1 MTRSLRIAKG
11 LSLPFAAVTE
21 TFAILAKRGAGKS
34 YTAGVL
40 AEEML
45 KAGQPIVVVDP
56 TGAWWGLR
64 SSADGKHEG
73 LPITVLGGDHGD
85 APLEDGAGALVAD
98 LVAEEHVS
106 LVLDLSNM
114 SKGAMKRF
122 MTDFAER
129 LYEKNRDPL
138 HVFLD
143 EADLFVPQ
151 RIMKGAERMFGAVDE
166 IVRRGRIRGIG
177 VTLISQRSAV
187 VNKDV
192 LTQAEVLIALRTTH
206 ANDLA
211 PIRAWME
218 AHELAFAEKGGP
230 QDPDEIMSTLPGLP
244 VGEAWILSSGFLDRL
259 GRFKIREKETFDSS
273 KTPKPGEKR
282 VVPKVL
288 ARVDL
293 ERLRVRMKASIERA
307 AANDPAALKKK
318 IAALEADLRKA
329 QAVKPAPA
337 QKAVEVE
344 IEVVKEAQVKRLEAL
359 IARAEKVGVALGRH
373 AGDLRDQLARVQ
385 GKTVPPSKPAPAPV
399 APREQRARTEKP
411 VAKSSG
417 DGDASLRSGER
428 RMLEVLA
435 RNHLMKMTRAQLGTL
450 SGFTPSGG
458 TYTTYFGNLRRL
470 GLVVERDKNVT
481 ITEAGME
488 AVGVDVPPTPQT
500 TDEIVAMWKKALRAG
515 EVRML
520 DEVLRNEDGITR
532 DALGEATGFTASGGT
547 FTTYLGMLRRNGLVA
562 VDGNMVRPGEA
573 LLLSGALA

>member
-1 MTRSLRIAKG
+1 MARALRVAAG
-11 LSLPFAAVTE
+11 LALPIAAVTE
-21 TFAILAKRGAGKS
+21 TFAILAKRGGGKT

-45 KAGQPIVVVDP
+45 RAGQPIVVVDP

-85 APLEDGAGALVAD
+85 APLEETSGILVAD

-114 SKGAMKRF
+114 SKGAMRRF

-151 RIMKGAERMFGAVDE
+151 RIMKGSERLFGAVDE

-218 AHELAFAEKGGP
+218 AHELTFAH
-230 QDPDEIMSTLPGLP
+230 QASAPDDVMASLPGLS
-244 VGEAWILSSGFLDRL
+244 VGEAWILSSGFLDRI
-259 GRFKIREKETFDSS
+259 GRFKIRQKETFDSS

-293 ERLRVRMKASIERA
+293 ERLKERMKASIERA
-307 AANDPAALKKK
+307 AANDPTALKKK
-318 IAALEADLRKA
+318 VAALEAELRSLVIA
-329 QAVKPAPA
+329 KPASL
-337 QKAVEVE
+337 QVKMVEVL
-344 IEVVKEAQVKRLEAL
+344 KDSQVKRLETL
-359 IARAEKVGVALGRH
+359 IGRAEKVGEAVGRA
-373 AGDLRDQLARVQ
+373 AGDLRSQLALALGRTPAPQ
-385 GKTVPPSKPAPAPV
+385 RTPPSPV
-399 APREQRARTEKP
+399 APRAQRPRTEKQP
-411 VAKSSG
+411 AG
-417 DGDASLRSGER
+417 DGEATLRSGER

-435 RNHLMKMTRAQLGTL
+435 RNPAMKTTRAQLGTL

-458 TYTTYFGNLRRL
+458 TYTTYFGNLRRN
-470 GLVVERDKNVT
+470 GLIEERDHVVL
-481 ITEAGME
+481 ITEAGMQ
-488 AVGVDVPPTPQT
+488 AVGAETPDPQT
-500 TDEIVAMWKKALRAG
+500 AEEVVAMWKKALRTG
-515 EVRML
+515 ESRML
-520 DEVLRNEDGITR
+520 DEVLNNADGITR
-532 DALGEATGFTASGGT
+532 EALGERTGFTVSGGT
-547 FTTYLGMLRRNGLVA
+547 FTTYLGNLRRNGLVSLH
-562 VDGNMVRPGEA
+562 DDMVYPGDA
-573 LLLSGALA
+573 LSLCSLV